1 MRSPPVWAS
10 FVVDED
16 AVKVQHN
23 GPLPLVVEVGL
34 PLLEPL
40 NGNMHPVRQN
50 ASCGCVPH
58 PVRQNA
64 SCGCVPGCI
73 QALYQQPGFPNFI
86 NGVYEPRD
94 RARVTMPTEAD
105 FHHPCPEDIPADSA
119 SPLAGRAS
127 QS

>member
-50 ASCGCVPH
+50 ASCGCVP
-58 PVRQNA
+58 
-64 SCGCVPGCI
+64 GCI

-94 RARVTMPTEAD
+94 RARVTT
-105 FHHPCPEDIPADSA
+105 FHEGPISTPASRRTFRLIQLAPLPAAPA
-119 SPLAGRAS
+119 SLEPLT
-127 QS
+127 